1 MASIEGFGA
10 GALQGIG
17 NLLSGLTSPLNI
29 ATTALTAGSGLAGK
43 AGLEGIA
50 EALSLG
56 SKIAAAPTMAHGA
69 IETLHPDSTMME
81 RGMGL
86 AELAGGGAAMLHS
99 PQGNLKGIASD
110 VVNPIESNIP
120 SIEPN
125 IPKNID
131 PNFNAGIGD
140 AELAGSVPYEHI
152 DTTTGEITAPNEAGI
167 PSFNRPGHTGET
179 GSLIKMG
186 EATPETVK
194 QKISEGYKFSGLDDE
209 GNFKFDKVDGPTNP
223 PILESEVEGARPTES
238 NSRKHIGSLVDTKKS
253 SVVAETLNF
262 PRAVMASTDM
272 SAPLRQG
279 IGLIHKKQFWTA
291 VPEMFKAW
299 GSEAAF
305 DAIQQ
310 SIAEK
315 PLFKD
320 RVINGKA
327 APSFA
332 KEAGLHLTDLT
343 DLSNREESLMSTWA
357 EKVPG
362 VRASNRAYTAFL
374 NKLRADTF
382 ESLVQSGKVFGAD
395 ANVNTPL
402 ARSIAD
408 FVNTS
413 TGRGSLGKLEQSAV
427 ALNSIF
433 FAPRLIA
440 SRLKMLNPHYYIT
453 ADPFV
458 RREALKSLLAIAG
471 TGNAL
476 GQLAKMSGLGS
487 VESNPT
493 SSDFGKIKVGSVR
506 IDPFAGFQQYIVA
519 ASRLIS
525 GQTKSSTSGHEYK
538 LGEKFGRQ
546 TRLDVAGRFA
556 ESKLNPALSFATGI
570 LRGKDFT
577 GQPFNVPEQVAS
589 RFIPIFL
596 QDLKQL
602 ATENPNL
609 IPGFDPKA
617 YSNFHPEN
625 LPYAVPSWFGMGVQQ
640 YGK

>member
-1 MASIEGFGA
+1 M
-10 GALQGIG
+10 LN
-17 NLLSGLTSPLNI
+17 NLDD
-29 ATTALTAGSGLAGK
+29 
-43 AGLEGIA
+43 
-50 EALSLG
+50 
-56 SKIAAAPTMAHGA
+56 APG
-69 IETLHPDSTMME
+69 P
-81 RGMGL
+81 
-86 AELAGGGAAMLHS
+86 
-99 PQGNLKGIASD
+99 
-110 VVNPIESNIP
+110 
-120 SIEPN
+120 
-125 IPKNID
+125 
-131 PNFNAGIGD
+131 
-140 AELAGSVPYEHI
+140 EHV
-152 DTTTGEITAPNEAGI
+152 DTTTGEITAPNESGI
-167 PSFNRPGHTGET
+167 PSFNRRGQTGET
-179 GSLIKMG
+179 DSLIKMG

-194 QKISEGYKFSGLDDE
+194 QKISEGYKFAGLDDE
-209 GNFKFDKVDGPTNP
+209 GNFKFDKADGPTNP
-223 PILESEVEGARPTES
+223 PILESEVGTNSPTES

-320 RVINGKA
+320 RVINGKVK
-327 APSFA
+327 PSFA

-427 ALNSIF
+427 ALNSTF

-617 YSNFHPEN
+617 YSNFPSGEFTLCCSVMVWN
-625 LPYAVPSWFGMGVQQ
+625 GCAAV
-640 YGK
+640 